1 MSDVVGVHGH
11 TEPRFDR
18 VRDELAA
25 QLAAGEEVG
34 AAIAVDIDGDVVVD
48 IWGGHRD
55 AAQTLPWE
63 RDTIVNVWSTTKEI
77 TALSVLMLVER
88 GLVDLHA
95 PVATYWPEFAQNGKE
110 SIEVRHIM
118 AHTSG
123 VSGWEKPFTVA
134 DMYDWDTAIE
144 HLARQAPWWEPGT
157 ASGYHAQDYGHLLG
171 EIVRRVT
178 GKHLKQFVADEIAGP
193 LGADLQIG
201 ATPADDDRIAE
212 IIPPPPLEIDV
223 AALPTDSPMFK
234 TFTGP
239 VAEANAA
246 NTIPWRRADMG
257 ALNGHTNARA
267 LVRVMSAISR
277 GGTVDG
283 VNLLSDKTIDQ
294 ILDEQARGVDLV
306 LGVPLRWGIGY
317 GLPEPATLSYIP
329 DDRICFWGGWGG
341 SMTVMFPRQKMTVS
355 YVMNKMAPG
364 IIGSDRSEAYAR
376 AILAAADE

>member
-1 MSDVVGVHGH
+1 
-11 TEPRFDR
+11 
-18 VRDELAA
+18 RDEFAA

-144 HLARQAPWWEPGT
+144 HLA
-157 ASGYHAQDYGHLLG
+157 
-171 EIVRRVT
+171 
-178 GKHLKQFVADEIAGP
+178 
-193 LGADLQIG
+193 
-201 ATPADDDRIAE
+201 
-212 IIPPPPLEIDV
+212 
-223 AALPTDSPMFK
+223 
-234 TFTGP
+234 
-239 VAEANAA
+239 
-246 NTIPWRRADMG
+246 
-257 ALNGHTNARA
+257 
-267 LVRVMSAISR
+267 
-277 GGTVDG
+277 
-283 VNLLSDKTIDQ
+283 
-294 ILDEQARGVDLV
+294 
-306 LGVPLRWGIGY
+306 
-317 GLPEPATLSYIP
+317 
-329 DDRICFWGGWGG
+329 
-341 SMTVMFPRQKMTVS
+341 
-355 YVMNKMAPG
+355 
-364 IIGSDRSEAYAR
+364 
-376 AILAAADE
+376 